1 MMHVQI
7 TNPFYSAG
15 MSDYVAVPVPDGDAF
30 RLVSDDG
37 ETLATAYRNA
47 DSGRYTV
54 TEEITDDTL
63 LYQSWQLALADASG
77 ESVTDIESAL
87 QESQL

>member
-1 MMHVQI
+1 MYVQI

-15 MSDYVAVPVPDGDAF
+15 VSDYVAVPVPDGDEF

-37 ETLATAYRNA
+37 QILATAYRKA
-47 DSGRYTV
+47 DSGRYTI
-54 TEEITDDTL
+54 TEDFTDDTL
-63 LYQSWQLALADASG
+63 LYQSWQLALAEASG
-77 ESVTDIESAL
+77 ESVNAIESAI